1 MEKQIKEQA
10 KLQSPRVEK
19 ILKEKGKENMG
30 ESTGHRN
37 QMILENSSTSIEHQS
52 NSSNH
57 ESSNPLLSM
66 LTNLGMNV
74 GGIDVSPN
82 VSAGGPITQQ
92 NAFTEVTTEWS
103 MKNLLPNGANVISAE
118 ELENQLRSIGPSN
131 ERIPARMQAFP
142 T

>member
-1 MEKQIKEQA
+1 
-10 KLQSPRVEK
+10 
-19 ILKEKGKENMG
+19 MG

-82 VSAGGPITQQ
+82 ELTNSEGVSS
-92 NAFTEVTTEWS
+92 ELVH
-103 MKNLLPNGANVISAE
+103 AE
-118 ELENQLRSIGPSN
+118 HSH
-131 ERIPARMQAFP
+131 
-142 T
+142 